1 MEITDFIKTI
11 DQNNTLPGFTEN
23 RFILPESIINYIKKL
38 GSDFTLENLGKSVS
52 GKPIFKLLW
61 GKGDIKV
68 MLWSQMHGNET
79 TTTRALIRLL
89 HLFDQKPSNY
99 DQLKNKLQLLILP
112 IVNPDGAI
120 KYSRY
125 NANMVDLNRDAKNLS
140 QPESKILM
148 KCFWDFKPDYCL
160 NLHDQRSIFGVN
172 NDFAGMSF
180 LAPAFD
186 DLLSIDENRKKSMQ
200 IIAKTAAFL
209 KSQGLN
215 NNIGRYDDTF
225 NAHCF
230 GDFFQMQKTPTILV
244 EAGQMQ
250 LDYNRDLSTFHC
262 LKTLFYMLN
271 NIAKQSFHQ
280 SEVDSYFHIPTNEK
294 YFLDLRIENVLIKD
308 KICNIHAN
316 YDVKCYEK
324 TLFYFPRITHIDN
337 QNYPTHRV
345 INAEEYSL
353 TDKFSNPINS
363 LKIDEHLAQIRI
375 KSVDYSLY

>member
-1 MEITDFIKTI
+1 M
-11 DQNNTLPGFTEN
+11 DQNNTLPGITED
-23 RFILPESIINYIKKL
+23 RFILPESINNYIKKL
-38 GSDFTLENLGKSVS
+38 GADFTLENLGKSVS

-99 DQLKNKLQLLILP
+99 DQLNSKLQLLIIP
-112 IVNPDGAI
+112 VVNPDGAE

-125 NANMVDLNRDAKNLS
+125 NANKVDLNRDAQDLS
-140 QPESKILM
+140 QPESQILM
-148 KCFWDFKPDYCL
+148 NCFQSFKPDFCL

-172 NDFAGMSF
+172 NNFAGMSF

-186 DLLSIDENRKKSMQ
+186 DLLSINENRKKSMQ

-225 NAHCF
+225 NVNCF
-230 GDFFQMQKTPTILV
+230 GDFFQMQKTPTILI

-250 LDYNRDLSTFHC
+250 LDYNRDLSTIHS
-262 LKTLFYMLN
+262 LKTLFYMLK
-271 NIAKQSFHQ
+271 NIAQQSFLQ
-280 SEVDSYFHIPTNEK
+280 SEVDSYFHIPMNEK
-294 YFLDLRIENVLIKD
+294 YYLDLRLENVLIKD
-308 KICNIHAN
+308 KIFNIHAN

-324 TLFYFPRITHIDN
+324 TLFYFPRITHIN
-337 QNYPTHRV
+337 HHKYPTHRV